1 MILPVKAFDNPTKW
15 SVCKWVKR
23 YSRAFGAFIHGEVDE
38 DGSLGIK
45 WGREG
50 VGVVKQ
56 STRIWGNSSKC
67 PSGS

>member
-1 MILPVKAFDNPTKW
+1 MCT
-15 SVCKWVKR
+15 CVKR
-23 YSRAFGAFIHGEVDE
+23 YSRAFGDLIHGEVDE

-67 PSGS
+67 PSGI